1 MFYFINLCFQNLL
14 KTATDCCWTERQIQW
29 DAWGSVHTARVAQ
42 QCLHVNCLHMIQK
55 KQWPSNSPH
64 LNHSADIMSGSNA
77 RSFWK
82 PHLKPN
88 TVSES
93 KIAEG
98 KMEKFYAEQSCPERL
113 TEYMKYTERHSKHL
127 LILKKVFT
135 LALLCLHI
143 KLARL
148 KAVQFCQFCI

>member
-64 LNHSADIMSGSNA
+64 LNHSADIMSGEQCTKLLKASPEA
-77 RSFWK
+77 KYSFWIK
-82 PHLKPN
+82 NCRRENGKILCRTKLSREVDRVHEVYWKTFKAFADTQKKCSHLHCC
-88 TVSES
+88 
-93 KIAEG
+93 A
-98 KMEKFYAEQSCPERL
+98 C
-113 TEYMKYTERHSKHL
+113 
-127 LILKKVFT
+127 T
-135 LALLCLHI
+135 LSWHD
-143 KLARL
+143 
-148 KAVQFCQFCI
+148 